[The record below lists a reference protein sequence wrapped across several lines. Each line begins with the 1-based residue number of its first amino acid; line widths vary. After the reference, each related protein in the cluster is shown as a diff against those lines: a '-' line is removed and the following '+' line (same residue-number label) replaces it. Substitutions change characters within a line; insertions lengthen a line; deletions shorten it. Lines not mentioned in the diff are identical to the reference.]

1 MITRTAVVAS
11 KTGLHARPA
20 ALFAKTAAESPVPVT
35 ISVDGKPGVAA
46 GSLLQVMTLGVKQGD
61 TVTLSAD
68 DGADA
73 ALDKLVE
80 LLETDLDG

>member
-20 ALFAKTAAESPVPVT
+20 ALFAKAAAESPVPVT
-35 ISVDGKPGVAA
+35 ISVDGKPGVTA

-61 TVTLSAD
+61 TVTLSAE

>member
-20 ALFAKTAAESPVPVT
+20 ALFAKAAAESPVPVT

>member
-20 ALFAKTAAESPVPVT
+20 ALFAKAAAESPVPVT

-61 TVTLSAD
+61 KVTLSAE

-80 LLETDLDG
+80 LLETDLDA